1 MSKQAKPAL
10 VVFGKK
16 GPKLP
21 HAARFDLSDARVA
34 QWVAEQHR
42 LSLVRVDAEI
52 MSKTLPRLPTWDL
65 NKDGQPLIPVITL
78 DTLDLLLQLNAEA
91 AAVGTANPVDASPEP
106 VAAEQ
111 PSDDALANTQLADA
125 ARTLWGALTVDSL
138 VLAPEE
144 EAGDGWWEAVVLAVH
159 DDTCTL
165 CWRDFPQ
172 DGLFKRKRQDLALPP
187 PAANRV
193 SEQPDTGG
201 GAP

>member
-1 MSKQAKPAL
+1 MSKQPKPAL

-78 DTLDLLLQLNAEA
+78 DTLDLLLQLKAEA
-91 AAVGTANPVDASPEP
+91 AAVGTANSVDASPEP

-111 PSDDALANTQLADA
+111 PSDDAAVSTQVADA

-144 EAGDGWWEAVVLAVH
+144 EAGDGWWEAVILAIH
-159 DDTCTL
+159 DDTFTL

-172 DGLFKRKRQDLALPP
+172 DGLFKRKRHELALLPL
-187 PAANRV
+187 AADAER
-193 SEQPDTGG
+193 EEPETEG